1 MFQGEHIPHRR
12 ASAAQDGRR
21 QRVAVHLRWRW
32 NQRRHGAVPVEALA
46 EGVHHRGG
54 HQGLLREMPGNHH
67 EMAWN
72 GMKWHEM
79 ARFHPEKWWN
89 TWNLDEI
96 YSG

>member
-21 QRVAVHLRWRW
+21 QRVAIHLRCA
-32 NQRRHGAVPVEALA
+32 QRRHGAVPLEALA

-67 EMAWN
+67 ET

-79 ARFHPEKWWN
+79 ARFHPEK
-89 TWNLDEI
+89 
-96 YSG
+96 